1 MIKKKELSCVDAVK
15 EAIYKRVRKRS
26 QIRLLPMN
34 YKNNVDEK
42 KDINENEIKF
52 LKYYKDQ
59 LNG

>member
-1 MIKKKELSCVDAVK
+1 
-15 EAIYKRVRKRS
+15 
-26 QIRLLPMN
+26 MN